1 MKKKIVLTILVIILG
16 MQPYSLAHKGR
27 TDSYG
32 GHYDRSTGTY
42 HYHDGSYSGE
52 YTSPVEEGGVR
63 IDEVAEDEDEL
74 TVNKNDTRDVDNIIK
89 ENNELETELK
99 QRNNSITNMSNKIK
113 EQEKRIAELEDS
125 KIRIH
130 IIYIAII
137 IIMLIYGYKHLN

>member
-42 HYHDGSYSGE
+42 HYHDGAYSGE
-52 YTSPVEEGGVR
+52 YTAPVEEGGVKL
-63 IDEVAEDEDEL
+63 DENFETEEEL
-74 TVNKNDTRDVDNIIK
+74 TVNKNDTRDVNIIVS
-89 ENNELETELK
+89 ENDRLKTEIEVK
-99 QRNNSITNMSNKIK
+99 RNSLA
-113 EQEKRIAELEDS
+113 EAQEKVNEQKKRIKELEDR
-125 KIRIH
+125 KIWTH
-130 IIYIAII
+130 IVYITII